1 MHKTFQRVFLSRTLL
16 LGVVLWG
23 LVNVPALAH
32 DTNNRRTPIVTAIEH
47 AGPAVVNIF
56 TEEAPRQMKN
66 PFRNFMGDHLF
77 ERFFDDFYQQRE
89 SGRRSLGSG
98 VIIDPKGYILTNEHV
113 VAKAVRVKVTLID
126 NREFEGKVVGAD
138 IKSDLAVI
146 KIDSKRSLPYVKL
159 GRSDDL
165 MIGETVVAIGNP
177 FGLKHT
183 VTTGI
188 ISALDRTIRASERQV
203 FSDFIQVDASINPG
217 NSGGPLLNINGSL
230 IGINTAI
237 FKEAQ
242 GIGFAIPIDKA
253 RRIVDDLLQF
263 GKVRRGWLGVSVQDL
278 TPKVARHF
286 GLDHVHG
293 VLVTNVFRKSPAK
306 RSGLQPGDILL
317 SVDGHEIDDK
327 SDYFRRIASYTV
339 GDKLEL
345 GFMHDRRRR
354 KARVN
359 ISPVSPDAA
368 DEMAKQ
374 WLGVAVQDINWKRAK
389 RYNIMARNGVVV
401 TKVQKSSPSREVGI
415 LPGDVIRQMNE
426 SKIRNLKEFNT
437 AILEAGKLSSVLL
450 LVQRGRN
457 SYYVTLEP

>member
-1 MHKTFQRVFLSRTLL
+1 MPIPRPAISKGTLL
-16 LGVVLWG
+16 WVMILWG
-23 LVNVPALAH
+23 LFGAPASAH
-32 DTNNRRTPIVTAIEH
+32 DTDNRRTPIVTAVEQ

-66 PFRNFMGDHLF
+66 PFRDFMGDHLF
-77 ERFFDDFYQQRE
+77 EKFFDDFYQQRE
-89 SGRRSLGSG
+89 SDRRSLGSG
-98 VIIDPKGYILTNEHV
+98 VIIDPKGYVLTNEHV

-126 NREFEGKVVGAD
+126 NREFEGRVVGAD

-146 KIDSKRSLPYVKL
+146 KIDSKRPLPYVKM
-159 GRSDDL
+159 GHSDDL
-165 MIGETVVAIGNP
+165 MIGETIVAIGNP

-188 ISALDRTIRASERQV
+188 ISALDRTIRASERRV
-203 FSDFIQVDASINPG
+203 YNDFIQVDASINPG

-237 FKEAQ
+237 FREAQ

-253 RRIVDDLLQF
+253 RRIVDDLLQY

-286 GLDHVHG
+286 GLDRVHG
-293 VLVTNVFRKSPAK
+293 VLVTNVFHKSPAN
-306 RSGLQPGDILL
+306 RAGLKPGDIIL
-317 SVDGHEIDDK
+317 SIDGHEIVDK

-339 GDKLEL
+339 GDRFQL
-345 GFMHDRRRR
+345 GFLHEGRR
-354 KARVN
+354 KKAQVHV
-359 ISPVSPDAA
+359 SPVSPDAA
-368 DEMAKQ
+368 GEMAKQ
-374 WLGVAVQDINWKRAK
+374 WLGVSVEDINWKRAK

-401 TKVQKSSPSREVGI
+401 TQVRRPSPSREVGI

-426 SKIRNLKEFNT
+426 SKIRNLSEFNT

-457 SYYVTLEP
+457 AYYVTLEP

>member
-1 MHKTFQRVFLSRTLL
+1 MQTSRGIFWRCFLV
-16 LGVVLWG
+16 LGVILSG
-23 LVNVPALAH
+23 LISAPAVAH
-32 DTNNRRTPIVTAIEH
+32 EKANRKTPIVTAVEQ
-47 AGPAVVNIF
+47 ASPAVVNIF
-56 TEEAPRQMKN
+56 TEEAPRKRKN
-66 PFRNFMGDHLF
+66 PFRDFMGEPLF
-77 ERFFDDFYQQRE
+77 DQFFQDFYQQRE

-98 VIIDPKGYILTNEHV
+98 VIIDPRGYILTNEHV
-113 VAKAVRVKVTLID
+113 VARAVRVQVTLSD
-126 NREFEGKVVGAD
+126 NREFEAKVVGAD

-146 KIDSKRSLPYVKL
+146 KIDSNRPLPYVKM

-165 MIGETVVAIGNP
+165 MIGETIVAIGNP

-188 ISALDRTIRASERQV
+188 ISALDRTIHASKKQV
-203 FSDFIQVDASINPG
+203 YNDFIQVDASINPG

-253 RRIVDDLLQF
+253 RRIVEDLLQY

-278 TPKVARHF
+278 NPKVARHF

-306 RSGLQPGDILL
+306 RAGLRPGDVLL
-317 SVDGHEIDDK
+317 AIEGHEIADK
-327 SDYFRRIASYTV
+327 ADYFRQIASYTV
-339 GDKLEL
+339 GDSFHLSYLHE
-345 GFMHDRRRR
+345 GRRRR
-354 KARVN
+354 AEVH
-359 ISPVSPDAA
+359 ISSVSPDAA

-374 WLGVAVQDINWKRAK
+374 WLGIAVKDINWKHAQ
-389 RYNIMARNGVVV
+389 RYNIMARSGVVV
-401 TKVQKSSPSREVGI
+401 TKVRSNGPSRKVGI
-415 LPGDVIRQMNE
+415 LPGDIIRQMNE
-426 SKIRNLKEFNT
+426 SKIRNLGEFNV

-457 SYYVTLEP
+457 SYYVTLDP

>member
-1 MHKTFQRVFLSRTLL
+1 MQTIRFTFWNRTLIF
-16 LGVVLWG
+16 GMILWG
-23 LVNVPALAH
+23 LVSAPAIAH
-32 DTNNRRTPIVTAIEH
+32 DTGNRRTPIVTAIEH

-77 ERFFDDFYQQRE
+77 EKFFDDFYRQEE

-126 NREFEGKVVGAD
+126 NREFEGRVVGAD

-146 KIDSKRSLPYVKL
+146 KIDPDRPLPYVKM

-188 ISALDRTIRASERQV
+188 ISALDRTIRASKKQV
-203 FSDFIQVDASINPG
+203 YNDFIQVDASINPG

-253 RRIVDDLLQF
+253 RRIVDDLLQY

-306 RSGLQPGDILL
+306 RAGLRPGDILL
-317 SVDGHEIDDK
+317 GIDSHEIADK
-327 SDYFRRIASYTV
+327 PDYFRRVASYTV
-339 GDKLEL
+339 GDSFKLDFL
-345 GFMHDRRRR
+345 HDGRHRR
-354 KARVN
+354 AHVH
-359 ISPVSPDAA
+359 ISPISPDAA

-374 WLGVAVQDINWKRAK
+374 WLGVSVTDINWKRAK
-389 RYNIMARNGVVV
+389 RYNIIARNGVVV
-401 TKVQKSSPSREVGI
+401 TKVRRSGPSGEVGI

-426 SKIRNLKEFNT
+426 SKIRNVDEFNT

-457 SYYVTLEP
+457 AYYVTLEP

>member
-1 MHKTFQRVFLSRTLL
+1 MQNSRCVFWSRILFFGLILL
-16 LGVVLWG
+16 VL
-23 LVNVPALAH
+23 VYAPAVAH
-32 DTNNRRTPIVTAIEH
+32 ETGNRRTPIVTAVEQ

-56 TEEAPRQMKN
+56 TEEARRQTKN
-66 PFRNFMGDHLF
+66 PFRGLMGDYLF
-77 ERFFDDFYQQRE
+77 EKYFEDFYQQRE
-89 SGRRSLGSG
+89 SDRRSLGSG

-126 NREFEGKVVGAD
+126 NRDFEGKVVGAD

-146 KIDSKRSLPYVKL
+146 KIDSDRPLPYVKM

-188 ISALDRTIRASERQV
+188 ISALDRTIHAGEKQV

-237 FKEAQ
+237 FKDAQ

-253 RRIVDDLLQF
+253 RRIVDDLLQY
-263 GKVRRGWLGVSVQDL
+263 GKVRRGWLGVSVRDL

-286 GLDHVHG
+286 RLDHVHG
-293 VLVTNVFRKSPAK
+293 VLVTNVFPNSPAK
-306 RSGLQPGDILL
+306 HAGLQPGDVLL
-317 SVDGHEIDDK
+317 SVDGHEISDK

-339 GDKLEL
+339 GDKFHL
-345 GFMHDRRRR
+345 GYLHDGRQR
-354 KARVN
+354 KARVH
-359 ISPVSPDAA
+359 ISPISSDAA
-368 DEMAKQ
+368 GEMAKQ
-374 WLGVAVQDINWKRAK
+374 WLGVSVKDINWKHAK
-389 RYNIMARNGVVV
+389 QYNIMARNGVVV
-401 TKVQKSSPSREVGI
+401 TKVRSNSPSREVGI
-415 LPGDVIRQMNE
+415 LPGDVILQMNE
-426 SKIRNLKEFNT
+426 SKIRNLIEFNT

-457 SYYVTLEP
+457 GYYVTLEP

>member
-1 MHKTFQRVFLSRTLL
+1 
-16 LGVVLWG
+16 
-23 LVNVPALAH
+23 
-32 DTNNRRTPIVTAIEH
+32 
-47 AGPAVVNIF
+47 
-56 TEEAPRQMKN
+56 
-66 PFRNFMGDHLF
+66 MGDHLF
-77 ERFFDDFYQQRE
+77 EKFFDDFYQQGE

-146 KIDSKRSLPYVKL
+146 KIDSKRPLPYVKM

-165 MIGETVVAIGNP
+165 MIGETIVAIGNP

-253 RRIVDDLLQF
+253 RRIVDDHGDVDDQRTHRQLRRARLPQRVHA
-263 GKVRRGWLGVSVQDL
+263 VRRADTHTRL
-278 TPKVARHF
+278 PARHARQ
-286 GLDHVHG
+286 LSHG
-293 VLVTNVFRKSPAK
+293 
-306 RSGLQPGDILL
+306 GG
-317 SVDGHEIDDK
+317 G
-327 SDYFRRIASYTV
+327 
-339 GDKLEL
+339 
-345 GFMHDRRRR
+345 
-354 KARVN
+354 
-359 ISPVSPDAA
+359 
-368 DEMAKQ
+368 
-374 WLGVAVQDINWKRAK
+374 
-389 RYNIMARNGVVV
+389 
-401 TKVQKSSPSREVGI
+401 
-415 LPGDVIRQMNE
+415 
-426 SKIRNLKEFNT
+426 
-437 AILEAGKLSSVLL
+437 
-450 LVQRGRN
+450 
-457 SYYVTLEP
+457 

>member
-1 MHKTFQRVFLSRTLL
+1 MQTSRRAFWSRVLVFGAIL
-16 LGVVLWG
+16 VG
-23 LVNVPALAH
+23 LIGAPAVAY
-32 DTNNRRTPIVTAIEH
+32 DTGNRRTPIVTAVEQV
-47 AGPAVVNIF
+47 GPAVVNIF
-56 TEEAPRQMKN
+56 TEEAPRQTKN
-66 PFRNFMGDHLF
+66 PFRGFMGDQLF
-77 ERFFDDFYQQRE
+77 EKFFQEYYDQNH
-89 SGRRSLGSG
+89 SNRRSLGSG

-146 KIDSKRSLPYVKL
+146 KIDPNRPLPYVQM
-159 GRSDDL
+159 GRSNDL

-188 ISALDRTIRASERQV
+188 ISAVDRTIRASEKQV
-203 FSDFIQVDASINPG
+203 FNDFIQVDASINPG

-237 FKEAQ
+237 FKDAQ
-242 GIGFAIPIDKA
+242 GIGFAIPIDNA
-253 RRIVDDLLQF
+253 RRIVDDLLHY

-286 GLDHVHG
+286 GLNHVHG
-293 VLVTNVFRKSPAK
+293 VLVTNVFHRSPAK
-306 RSGLQPGDILL
+306 EAGLQPGDILL
-317 SVDGHEIDDK
+317 RIDGHEITDK
-327 SDYFRRIASYTV
+327 SDYFRKIASYTV
-339 GDKLEL
+339 DDHFRLKYLRDGQ
-345 GFMHDRRRR
+345 RRR
-354 KARVN
+354 ARVH
-359 ISPVSPDAA
+359 ISPVSPNAA
-368 DEMAKQ
+368 GEMAKQ
-374 WLGVAVQDINWKRAK
+374 WLGVSVRDINWKRA
-389 RYNIMARNGVVV
+389 RRHNIMARNGVVV
-401 TKVQKSSPSREVGI
+401 IKVRPNGPSGEVGI
-415 LPGDVIRQMNE
+415 QPGDVIRQMNE
-426 SKIRNLKEFNT
+426 SKIRNLGEFNT

>member
-1 MHKTFQRVFLSRTLL
+1 MQNTSLCVFWSRTLIVGIL
-16 LGVVLWG
+16 LWTLIGT
-23 LVNVPALAH
+23 PALAH
-32 DTNNRRTPIVTAIEH
+32 DAGSRRTPIVTAIEH

-66 PFRNFMGDHLF
+66 PFRDFMGDNLF
-77 ERFFDDFYQQRE
+77 ERFFDDFYRQGE

-113 VAKAVRVKVTLID
+113 VARAVRVKVTLID

-146 KIDSKRSLPYVKL
+146 KIDPDRPLPYVKM

-165 MIGETVVAIGNP
+165 MIGETIVAIGNP

-188 ISALDRTIRASERQV
+188 ISALDRTIHASERQV
-203 FSDFIQVDASINPG
+203 YSDFIQVDASINPG

-253 RRIVDDLLQF
+253 RRIVDDLLQY

-306 RSGLQPGDILL
+306 RAGLQPGDLL
-317 SVDGHEIDDK
+317 LGIEGHEITDK
-327 SDYFRRIASYTV
+327 PDYFRQIASYTV
-339 GDKLEL
+339 GDRFQLAYL
-345 GFMHDRRRR
+345 RAGRRLQ
-354 KARVN
+354 VHVH

-368 DEMAKQ
+368 GEMAKQ
-374 WLGVAVQDINWKRAK
+374 WLGVSVRDINWKHAK

-401 TKVQKSSPSREVGI
+401 TKVRRSSPSGKVGI
-415 LPGDVIRQMNE
+415 RPGDVIRQMNE
-426 SKIRNLKEFNT
+426 SKIRNVGEFNT

>member
-1 MHKTFQRVFLSRTLL
+1 MI
-16 LGVVLWG
+16 LWG
-23 LVNVPALAH
+23 LIGAPATAH
-32 DTNNRRTPIVTAIEH
+32 DTDNRRTPIVTAIEH

-66 PFRNFMGDHLF
+66 PFRDFMGDRLF
-77 ERFFDDFYQQRE
+77 EKFFDDFYQQRE

-113 VAKAVRVKVTLID
+113 VARAVRVKVTLID

-146 KIDSKRSLPYVKL
+146 KIDPDRPLPYVKM

-188 ISALDRTIRASERQV
+188 ISALDRTIHASERQV
-203 FSDFIQVDASINPG
+203 FNDFIQVDASINPG

-237 FKEAQ
+237 FKEGQ
-242 GIGFAIPIDKA
+242 GIGFAIPIDNA
-253 RRIVDDLLQF
+253 RRIVDDLLQY
-263 GKVRRGWLGVSVQDL
+263 GTVRRGWLGVSVQNL

-286 GLDHVHG
+286 GLGHVHG

-306 RSGLQPGDILL
+306 RAGLQPGDVLL
-317 SVDGHEIDDK
+317 SIDDHEIADK
-327 SDYFRRIASYTV
+327 PDYFRQIASYTV
-339 GDKLEL
+339 DDRFQL
-345 GFMHDRRRR
+345 GYLREGRRRR
-354 KARVN
+354 VDVH

-368 DEMAKQ
+368 GEMAKQ
-374 WLGVAVQDINWKRAK
+374 WLGVSVRDINWKHAK

-401 TKVQKSSPSREVGI
+401 TKVRQSGPSREVGI

-426 SKIRNLKEFNT
+426 SKIRNMEEFNK
-437 AILEAGKLSSVLL
+437 AILEAGKLNSVLL

>member
-1 MHKTFQRVFLSRTLL
+1 MI
-16 LGVVLWG
+16 LWG
-23 LVNVPALAH
+23 LIGAPATAH
-32 DTNNRRTPIVTAIEH
+32 DTDNRRTPIVTAIEH

-66 PFRNFMGDHLF
+66 PFRDFMGDRLF
-77 ERFFDDFYQQRE
+77 EKFFDDFYQQRE

-113 VAKAVRVKVTLID
+113 VARAVRVKVTLID

-146 KIDSKRSLPYVKL
+146 KIDPDRPLPYVKM

-188 ISALDRTIRASERQV
+188 ISALDRTIHASERQV
-203 FSDFIQVDASINPG
+203 FNDFIQVDASINPG

-237 FKEAQ
+237 FKEGQ
-242 GIGFAIPIDKA
+242 GIGFAIPIDNA
-253 RRIVDDLLQF
+253 RRIVDDLLQY
-263 GKVRRGWLGVSVQDL
+263 GTVRRGWLGVSVQNL

-286 GLDHVHG
+286 GLGHVHG

-306 RSGLQPGDILL
+306 RAGLQPGDVLL
-317 SVDGHEIDDK
+317 SIDDHEIADK
-327 SDYFRRIASYTV
+327 PDYFRQIASYTV
-339 GDKLEL
+339 DDRFQLSYLREG
-345 GFMHDRRRR
+345 RRRR
-354 KARVN
+354 VDVH

-368 DEMAKQ
+368 GEMAKQ
-374 WLGVAVQDINWKRAK
+374 WLGVSVRDINWKHAK

-401 TKVQKSSPSREVGI
+401 TKVRQSGPSREVGI

-426 SKIRNLKEFNT
+426 SKIRNMEEFNK
-437 AILEAGKLSSVLL
+437 AILEAGKLNSVLL

>member
-1 MHKTFQRVFLSRTLL
+1 MQASRRIIWNRILFF
-16 LGVVLWG
+16 GMILWG
-23 LVNVPALAH
+23 LVGAPAVAH
-32 DTNNRRTPIVTAIEH
+32 DTDSRRTLIVTTVEKV
-47 AGPAVVNIF
+47 GPAVVNIF

-66 PFRNFMGDHLF
+66 PFGDFMSDSLF
-77 ERFFDDFYQQRE
+77 EKFFQDFNHQRD
-89 SGRRSLGSG
+89 SDRRSLGSG
-98 VIIDPKGYILTNEHV
+98 VIIDPKGYILTNGHV

-126 NREFEGKVVGAD
+126 NREYEGQVVGAD
-138 IKSDLAVI
+138 SKSDLAVI
-146 KIDSKRSLPYVKL
+146 KIDPDRPLPYVKM

-203 FSDFIQVDASINPG
+203 FNDFIQVDASINPG

-237 FKEAQ
+237 FKDAQ

-253 RRIVDDLLQF
+253 RRIVDDLLQY

-306 RSGLQPGDILL
+306 RAGLQPGDILL
-317 SVDGHEIDDK
+317 RIDGHEIADK
-327 SDYFRRIASYTV
+327 SDYFRRVASYTV
-339 GDKLEL
+339 DDHFRLKYLRDG
-345 GFMHDRRRR
+345 HRHR
-354 KARVN
+354 ARVH
-359 ISPVSPDAA
+359 ISPISKDAA
-368 DEMAKQ
+368 GEMAKQ
-374 WLGVAVQDINWKRAK
+374 WLGVSVTDINWKHAK
-389 RYNIMARNGVVV
+389 RYNIMARNGVMV
-401 TKVQKSSPSREVGI
+401 TDVNPSGPSGQVGI
-415 LPGDVIRQMNE
+415 QSGDVIRQMNE
-426 SKIRNLKEFNT
+426 SKIRNLGEFNT
-437 AILEAGKLSSVLL
+437 AILEAGKLGSVLL
-450 LVQRGRN
+450 LVQRGRH

>member
-1 MHKTFQRVFLSRTLL
+1 MQIDRRVFWNWALL
-16 LGVVLWG
+16 FGMILWG
-23 LVNVPALAH
+23 LIGAPAAAH
-32 DTNNRRTPIVTAIEH
+32 DTDNRRTPIVTAVEH

-66 PFRNFMGDHLF
+66 PFRDFMGDRLF
-77 ERFFDDFYQQRE
+77 EKFFDDFYQQRE

-113 VAKAVRVKVTLID
+113 VARAVRVKVTLID

-146 KIDSKRSLPYVKL
+146 KIDPDHPLPYVKM

-188 ISALDRTIRASERQV
+188 ISALDRTIHASKRQV
-203 FSDFIQVDASINPG
+203 FNGFIQVDASINPG

-242 GIGFAIPIDKA
+242 GIGFAIPIDNA
-253 RRIVDDLLQF
+253 RRIVDDLLRY
-263 GKVRRGWLGVSVQDL
+263 GTVRRGWLGVSVQDL

-306 RSGLQPGDILL
+306 RAGLQPGDILL
-317 SVDGHEIDDK
+317 SIDGHEIADK
-327 SDYFRRIASYTV
+327 PDYFRQVASYTV
-339 GDKLEL
+339 DDRFQL
-345 GFMHDRRRR
+345 GYLHEGRRRR
-354 KARVN
+354 VSVH

-368 DEMAKQ
+368 GEMAKQ
-374 WLGVAVQDINWKRAK
+374 WLGVSVRDINWKHAK

-401 TKVQKSSPSREVGI
+401 TKVRRSGPSREVGI

-426 SKIRNLKEFNT
+426 SKIRNMGEFNK
-437 AILEAGKLSSVLL
+437 AILEAGKLNSVLL

>member
-1 MHKTFQRVFLSRTLL
+1 MQNSRCAFWSRTLFFGL
-16 LGVVLWG
+16 ILWG
-23 LVNVPALAH
+23 WVGAPAVAY
-32 DTNNRRTPIVTAIEH
+32 DTGNRRTPIVTTVEQV
-47 AGPAVVNIF
+47 GPAVVNIF
-56 TEEAPRQMKN
+56 TEEAPRQTKN
-66 PFRNFMGDHLF
+66 PFRGFLGDHLF
-77 ERFFDDFYQQRE
+77 EKYFEDFYQQKQ
-89 SGRRSLGSG
+89 SDRRSLGSG

-113 VAKAVRVKVTLID
+113 VARAVRVKVTLID

-146 KIDSKRSLPYVKL
+146 KIDPDRPLPYVEM

-188 ISALDRTIRASERQV
+188 ISAVNRTIRASEKQV
-203 FSDFIQVDASINPG
+203 FNDFIQVDASINPG

-237 FKEAQ
+237 FKDAQ

-253 RRIVDDLLQF
+253 RRIVDNLLQY

-293 VLVTNVFRKSPAK
+293 VLVTNVFRRSPAK
-306 RSGLQPGDILL
+306 RAGLQPGDILL
-317 SVDGHEIDDK
+317 RIDGHEIADK
-327 SDYFRRIASYTV
+327 SDYFRQIASYTV
-339 GDKLEL
+339 DDHFRLKYLRDG
-345 GFMHDRRRR
+345 HRH
-354 KARVN
+354 KARVH
-359 ISPVSPDAA
+359 ISPISKDAA
-368 DEMAKQ
+368 GEMARQ
-374 WLGVAVQDINWKRAK
+374 WLGVSVKDINWKHAK
-389 RYNIMARNGVVV
+389 RHNIMARNGVVV
-401 TKVQKSSPSREVGI
+401 MEVRPKGPSGEVGI
-415 LPGDVIRQMNE
+415 KPGDVIRQMNE
-426 SKIRNLKEFNT
+426 SKIRNLGEFNT

>member
-1 MHKTFQRVFLSRTLL
+1 
-16 LGVVLWG
+16 
-23 LVNVPALAH
+23 
-32 DTNNRRTPIVTAIEH
+32 
-47 AGPAVVNIF
+47 
-56 TEEAPRQMKN
+56 MKN
-66 PFRNFMGDHLF
+66 PFRDFMGDRLF
-77 ERFFDDFYQQRE
+77 EKFFDDFYQQRE

-113 VAKAVRVKVTLID
+113 VARAVRVKVTLID

-146 KIDSKRSLPYVKL
+146 KIDPDRPLPYVKM

-188 ISALDRTIRASERQV
+188 ISALDRTIHASERQV
-203 FSDFIQVDASINPG
+203 FNDFIQVDASINPG

-242 GIGFAIPIDKA
+242 GIGFAIPIDNA
-253 RRIVDDLLQF
+253 RRIVDDLLQY

-293 VLVTNVFRKSPAK
+293 VLVTNVFRNSPAK
-306 RSGLQPGDILL
+306 RAGLRPGDILL
-317 SVDGHEIDDK
+317 SIDGHEIADK
-327 SDYFRRIASYTV
+327 PDYFRQIASYTV
-339 GDKLEL
+339 DDRFQL
-345 GFMHDRRRR
+345 GYLHEGRRRR
-354 KARVN
+354 VSVH

-368 DEMAKQ
+368 GEMAKQ
-374 WLGVAVQDINWKRAK
+374 WLGVAVRDINWKHAK

-401 TKVQKSSPSREVGI
+401 TKVRQSGPSRKVGI
-415 LPGDVIRQMNE
+415 LPGDIIRQMNE
-426 SKIRNLKEFNT
+426 SKIRNMDEFNK

>member
-1 MHKTFQRVFLSRTLL
+1 MQTSRRVFWNRILIFGL
-16 LGVVLWG
+16 VLWRMIG
-23 LVNVPALAH
+23 APAVAH
-32 DTNNRRTPIVTAIEH
+32 DTGNRRTPIVTAIEQT
-47 AGPAVVNIF
+47 GPAVVNIF
-56 TEEAPRQMKN
+56 TEEAPRQTKN
-66 PFRNFMGDHLF
+66 PFRDFMGDHLF
-77 ERFFDDFYQQRE
+77 EKYFEDFYQQKE
-89 SGRRSLGSG
+89 TDRRSLGSG

-113 VAKAVRVKVTLID
+113 VAKAVRVKVTLSD
-126 NREFEGKVVGAD
+126 NQEFEGKVVGAD

-146 KIDSKRSLPYVKL
+146 KIDSDRPLPFVKM

-177 FGLKHT
+177 YGLKHT

-188 ISALDRTIRASERQV
+188 ISALDRTIRAGEKQV

-237 FKEAQ
+237 FKDAQ

-253 RRIVDDLLQF
+253 RRIVDDLLQY
-263 GKVRRGWLGVSVQDL
+263 GKVRRGWIGVSVQDL
-278 TPKVARHF
+278 TPKAANHF
-286 GLDHVHG
+286 RLDHVHG
-293 VLVTNVFRKSPAK
+293 VLVTNVFRRSPAK
-306 RSGLQPGDILL
+306 RAGLQPGDVLL
-317 SVDGHEIDDK
+317 GIDGRKIVDK

-339 GDKLEL
+339 GDSFHLSYL
-345 GFMHDRRRR
+345 HDGRRRR
-354 KARVN
+354 AHVH

-368 DEMAKQ
+368 EEMAKQ
-374 WLGVAVQDINWKRAK
+374 WLGVSVNDINWKHAK
-389 RYNIMARNGVVV
+389 RYNIIARNGVVV
-401 TKVQKSSPSREVGI
+401 MAVQPKGPSGEVGI
-415 LPGDVIRQMNE
+415 LPGDIIRQMNE

-457 SYYVTLEP
+457 AYYVTLEP

>member
-1 MHKTFQRVFLSRTLL
+1 
-16 LGVVLWG
+16 
-23 LVNVPALAH
+23 
-32 DTNNRRTPIVTAIEH
+32 
-47 AGPAVVNIF
+47 
-56 TEEAPRQMKN
+56 
-66 PFRNFMGDHLF
+66 MGDHLF
-77 ERFFDDFYQQRE
+77 EKFFEDFYQQKE
-89 SGRRSLGSG
+89 SDRRSLGSG

-126 NREFEGKVVGAD
+126 NHEYEGRVVGAD

-146 KIDSKRSLPYVKL
+146 KIDSNHPLPYVKM

-188 ISALDRTIRASERQV
+188 ISAVNRTIRASEKQV
-203 FSDFIQVDASINPG
+203 FNDFIQVDASINPG

-237 FKEAQ
+237 FRHAQ

-253 RRIVDDLLQF
+253 RRIVDDLLLY

-278 TPKVARHF
+278 TPKVAHHF
-286 GLDHVHG
+286 DLDHVHG
-293 VLVTNVFRKSPAK
+293 VLVTNVFRRSPAK
-306 RSGLQPGDILL
+306 RAGLQPGDILL
-317 SVDGHEIDDK
+317 RIDGHEIADK
-327 SDYFRRIASYTV
+327 SDYFRQIASYTV
-339 GDKLEL
+339 NDHFRLSYLRDG
-345 GFMHDRRRR
+345 HPRR
-354 KARVN
+354 ARVH
-359 ISPVSPDAA
+359 ISPISPGAA
-368 DEMAKQ
+368 EAMAKQ
-374 WLGVAVQDINWKRAK
+374 WLGISVKDINWKRAK
-389 RYNIMARNGVVV
+389 RHNIMARNGVMV
-401 TKVQKSSPSREVGI
+401 TRVRPNGPSGEVGI

-426 SKIRNLKEFNT
+426 SKIRNLGEFNT
-437 AILEAGKLSSVLL
+437 AILEAGKLNSVLL

>member
-1 MHKTFQRVFLSRTLL
+1 MQTSRCIFWSRILL
-16 LGVVLWG
+16 LGLILWG
-23 LVNVPALAH
+23 LVGAPAAAH
-32 DTNNRRTPIVTAIEH
+32 DTGNRRTPIVTAVEQV
-47 AGPAVVNIF
+47 GPAVVNIF
-56 TEEAPRQMKN
+56 TEEAPRQTKN
-66 PFRNFMGDHLF
+66 PFRDFMGDHLF
-77 ERFFDDFYQQRE
+77 EKFFEDFYQQKE
-89 SGRRSLGSG
+89 SDRRSLGSG

-126 NREFEGKVVGAD
+126 NQEYEGRVVGAD

-146 KIDSKRSLPYVKL
+146 KIDPNHPLPYVKM

-188 ISALDRTIRASERQV
+188 ISAVNRTIRASEKQV
-203 FSDFIQVDASINPG
+203 FNDFIQVDASINPG
-217 NSGGPLLNINGSL
+217 NSGGPLININGSL

-253 RRIVDDLLQF
+253 RRIVDNLLQY

-278 TPKVARHF
+278 TPKAAHHF
-286 GLDHVHG
+286 GLGHVHG
-293 VLVTNVFRKSPAK
+293 VLVTNVFRRSPAK
-306 RSGLQPGDILL
+306 RAGLQPGDILL
-317 SVDGHEIDDK
+317 RIDGHEITDK
-327 SDYFRRIASYTV
+327 PDYFRQIASYTV
-339 GDKLEL
+339 DDHFRLKYLRDG
-345 GFMHDRRRR
+345 HRH
-354 KARVN
+354 RVLVH
-359 ISPVSPDAA
+359 ISPISKDAA
-368 DEMAKQ
+368 QEMAKQ
-374 WLGVAVQDINWKRAK
+374 WLGISVKEINSKRAK
-389 RYNIMARNGVVV
+389 RHNIIARNGVVV
-401 TKVQKSSPSREVGI
+401 AKVRPNGPSGEVGI
-415 LPGDVIRQMNE
+415 KSGDVIRQMNE
-426 SKIRNLKEFNT
+426 SKIRNMKEFNT

>member
-1 MHKTFQRVFLSRTLL
+1 MY
-16 LGVVLWG
+16 LGLVLWG
-23 LVNVPALAH
+23 LVCAPAIAH
-32 DTNNRRTPIVTAIEH
+32 DTNNRRTPIVTAVEKV
-47 AGPAVVNIF
+47 GPAVVNIF
-56 TEEAPRQMKN
+56 TEEAPRQTEN
-66 PFRNFMGDHLF
+66 PFRGFMGDHLF
-77 ERFFDDFYQQRE
+77 EKYFEEFYQQRE
-89 SGRRSLGSG
+89 SDRRSLGSG

-146 KIDSKRSLPYVKL
+146 KIDPDRPLPYVEM
-159 GRSDDL
+159 GRSNDL

-188 ISALDRTIRASERQV
+188 ISAVNRTIRASERQV
-203 FSDFIQVDASINPG
+203 FNDFIQVDASINPG
-217 NSGGPLLNINGSL
+217 NSGGPLLNINGAL
-230 IGINTAI
+230 IGVNTAI
-237 FKEAQ
+237 FKDAQ

-253 RRIVDDLLQF
+253 RRIVDNLLQY

-286 GLDHVHG
+286 NLDHVHG

-306 RSGLQPGDILL
+306 RAGLQPGDILL
-317 SVDGHEIDDK
+317 RIDGHEITDK
-327 SDYFRRIASYTV
+327 SDYFRQIASYTV
-339 GDKLEL
+339 DDHFRLKYLRDG
-345 GFMHDRRRR
+345 HRH
-354 KARVN
+354 KARVH
-359 ISPVSPDAA
+359 ISPISKDAA
-368 DEMAKQ
+368 GEMAKQ
-374 WLGVAVQDINWKRAK
+374 WLGVSVKDINWKRAK
-389 RYNIMARNGVVV
+389 RHNIRARDGVVV
-401 TKVQKSSPSREVGI
+401 TKVRPNGPSGEVGI
-415 LPGDVIRQMNE
+415 KPGDIIRQMNE
-426 SKIRNLKEFNT
+426 SKIRNLGEFNT

>member
-1 MHKTFQRVFLSRTLL
+1 MI
-16 LGVVLWG
+16 LWG
-23 LVNVPALAH
+23 LIGAPAVAH
-32 DTNNRRTPIVTAIEH
+32 DTGNRRSPIVTTVEKV
-47 AGPAVVNIF
+47 GPAVVNIF
-56 TEEAPRQMKN
+56 TEEAPRKMKN
-66 PFRNFMGDHLF
+66 PFRDFMGDHLF
-77 ERFFDDFYQQRE
+77 EKFFEDFYQQRQ
-89 SGRRSLGSG
+89 SDRRSLGSG
-98 VIIDPKGYILTNEHV
+98 VLIDPKGYILTNEHV

-146 KIDSKRSLPYVKL
+146 KIDPIPPLPYVKM

-165 MIGETVVAIGNP
+165 MIGETVIAIGNP

-188 ISALDRTIRASERQV
+188 ISAVNRTIRASEKQV
-203 FSDFIQVDASINPG
+203 FNDFIQVDASINPG

-237 FKEAQ
+237 FREAQ

-253 RRIVDDLLQF
+253 RRIVDDLLQY

-286 GLDHVHG
+286 HLDHVHG
-293 VLVTNVFRKSPAK
+293 VLVTNVFRRSPAK
-306 RSGLQPGDILL
+306 RVGLQPGDILL
-317 SVDGHEIDDK
+317 SIDGHEIADK
-327 SDYFRRIASYTV
+327 SDYFRQIASYTV
-339 GDKLEL
+339 DDHFRL
-345 GFMHDRRRR
+345 GYLHDGHRRR
-354 KARVN
+354 ARVH
-359 ISPVSPDAA
+359 ISSISPDAA
-368 DEMAKQ
+368 GEMAKQ
-374 WLGVAVQDINWKRAK
+374 WLGVSVKDINWKHAK
-389 RYNIMARNGVVV
+389 RYNIIARSGVVV
-401 TKVQKSSPSREVGI
+401 MKVRPNGPSGGVGI

-426 SKIRNLKEFNT
+426 SKIRNMKEFNT

>member
-1 MHKTFQRVFLSRTLL
+1 MKTSRRIFWNRTLL
-16 LGVVLWG
+16 VGVIIWSTIIS
-23 LVNVPALAH
+23 PAVAH
-32 DTNNRRTPIVTAIEH
+32 DTANRRTPIVSAVEQ

-56 TEEAPRQMKN
+56 TEEAPRKTRN
-66 PFRNFMGDHLF
+66 PFRDFMGDHLF
-77 ERFFDDFYQQRE
+77 EKYFEDFYQQRE
-89 SGRRSLGSG
+89 SNRRSLGSG

-113 VAKAVRVKVTLID
+113 VARAVRVKVTLID

-146 KIDSKRSLPYVKL
+146 KIDSSRPLPYVKM

-188 ISALDRTIRASERQV
+188 ISALDRTIHASEKQV
-203 FSDFIQVDASINPG
+203 FNDFIQVDASINPG

-253 RRIVDDLLQF
+253 RRIVDDLLQY

-293 VLVTNVFRKSPAK
+293 VLVTNVFRKSPAQ
-306 RSGLQPGDILL
+306 RVGLKPGDILL
-317 SVDGHEIDDK
+317 SIEGHEIADK
-327 SDYFRRIASYTV
+327 PDYFRQVASYTV
-339 GDKLEL
+339 GDSFHLNYLREGRL
-345 GFMHDRRRR
+345 RR
-354 KARVN
+354 AHVH
-359 ISPVSPDAA
+359 ISPISPDAA
-368 DEMAKQ
+368 GEMAKQ
-374 WLGVAVQDINWKRAK
+374 WLGVSVRDINWKHAR

-401 TKVQKSSPSREVGI
+401 TKVRSNSPSRKVGI
-415 LPGDVIRQMNE
+415 LPGDIIRQMNE
-426 SKIRNLKEFNT
+426 RKIRNLGEFNT

-457 SYYVTLEP
+457 AYYVTLEP